1 MVHGVLLQEFNLE
14 RLVHGR
20 IAGNGLGDRPE
31 RTQTVKSILSSRYVF
46 WALLALPALPMM
58 ITLSSDPGAAEG
70 LLHPTGEFSARFMII
85 AMMIM
90 PLRMIFPKAGWLN
103 WLMRRRRALGVAAFL
118 YAVLHLVVYVMEK
131 GALAPMLA
139 EFMELGIWT
148 GWLAFAI
155 FVPLGL
161 TSNNIS
167 QRWLLKKWKTLQR
180 FVYPAAV
187 LTLVHWI
194 FVHDNLGPA
203 LVNFL
208 PLAALEAWRIW
219 KNLSGRTAQGV
230 AA

>member
-1 MVHGVLLQEFNLE
+1 M
-14 RLVHGR
+14 
-20 IAGNGLGDRPE
+20 
-31 RTQTVKSILSSRYVF
+31 KSILSSRYFF

-70 LLHPTGEFSARFMII
+70 LLHPTGEFAARFMII
-85 AMMIM
+85 AMMIT

-103 WLMRRRRALGVAAFL
+103 WLMRRRRALGVGAFL

-131 GALAPMLA
+131 GALAPMLD
-139 EFMELGIWT
+139 EFLELGIWT

-180 FVYPAAV
+180 FVYPAAM

>member
-1 MVHGVLLQEFNLE
+1 MKQ
-14 RLVHGR
+14 
-20 IAGNGLGDRPE
+20 
-31 RTQTVKSILSSRYVF
+31 ILSSRYFF
-46 WALLALPALPMM
+46 WGLLAQPALPMM
-58 ITLSSDPGAAEG
+58 IALSSDPGAAKG

-85 AMMIM
+85 AMMIT
-90 PLRMIFPKAGWLN
+90 PLRMMFPKAGWLN

-139 EFMELGIWT
+139 DFMELGIWT

-167 QRWLLKKWKTLQR
+167 QRWLLKRWKTLQR

-194 FVHDNLGPA
+194 FVNDNLGPA

-219 KNLSGRTAQGV
+219 KNLSGRTGQTV

>member
-1 MVHGVLLQEFNLE
+1 MPGTEPTRIFLV
-14 RLVHGR
+14 RL
-20 IAGNGLGDRPE
+20 
-31 RTQTVKSILSSRYVF
+31 ILSSPYLF
-46 WALLALPALPMM
+46 WALLALPAIPMS
-58 ITLSSDPGAAEG
+58 ISLVSDPGVAEG

-85 AMMIM
+85 AMMIT

-118 YAVLHLVVYVMEK
+118 YAVLHLVLYVIDE

-139 EFMELGIWT
+139 EFTELGIWT

-161 TSNNIS
+161 TSNAVS
-167 QRWLLKKWKTLQR
+167 QRWLLAGWKRLQR

-187 LTLVHWI
+187 LTLLHWI
-194 FVHDNLGPA
+194 FVNNNFGPA
-203 LVNFL
+203 LVHFV

-219 KNLSGRTAQGV
+219 KTYSGRTVPAV
-230 AA
+230 AATDP

>member
-1 MVHGVLLQEFNLE
+1 M
-14 RLVHGR
+14 
-20 IAGNGLGDRPE
+20 GDRSE
-31 RTQTVKSILSSRYVF
+31 RTRTVKSILSSRYFF

-85 AMMIM
+85 AMMIT

>member
-1 MVHGVLLQEFNLE
+1 
-14 RLVHGR
+14 
-20 IAGNGLGDRPE
+20 
-31 RTQTVKSILSSRYVF
+31 VKQILSSRYFF

-58 ITLSSDPGAAEG
+58 ISLSSDPGVAEK
-70 LLHPTGEFSARFMII
+70 LLHPSGEFSARFMII
-85 AMMIM
+85 AMMIT

-118 YAVLHLVVYVMEK
+118 YAVLHLVLYVMEK

-167 QRWLLKKWKTLQR
+167 QRWLLKKWKSLQR

-187 LTLVHWI
+187 LTLAHWI

-208 PLAALEAWRIW
+208 PLAGLEAWRIR
-219 KNLSGRTAQGV
+219 KNLSGSTGRPLATSSQ
-230 AA
+230 

>member
-1 MVHGVLLQEFNLE
+1 M
-14 RLVHGR
+14 
-20 IAGNGLGDRPE
+20 
-31 RTQTVKSILSSRYVF
+31 KSILSSRYFF

-58 ITLSSDPGAAEG
+58 ITLSSDPDAAKG

-85 AMMIM
+85 AMMIT

-161 TSNNIS
+161 TSNNLS
-167 QRWLLKKWKTLQR
+167 QRWLLKRWKTLQR

-187 LTLVHWI
+187 LTLLHWI

-219 KNLSGRTAQGV
+219 KTLSGRTAQGV

>member
-1 MVHGVLLQEFNLE
+1 MAES
-14 RLVHGR
+14 
-20 IAGNGLGDRPE
+20 GLGARSKGTRPVQ
-31 RTQTVKSILSSRYVF
+31 RILTSRYFF
-46 WALLALPALPMM
+46 WAILALPALPMM
-58 ITLSSDPGAAEG
+58 ISLSSDPGVAEK
-70 LLHPTGEFSARFMII
+70 LLHPSGEFSARFMII
-85 AMMIM
+85 AMMIT

-103 WLMRRRRALGVAAFL
+103 WLMRRRRALGVAPFL
-118 YAVLHLVVYVMEK
+118 YAVLHLVLYILEK

-167 QRWLLKKWKTLQR
+167 QRWLLAKWKTLQR

-187 LTLVHWI
+187 LTLLHWI
-194 FVHDNLGPA
+194 FVHNNLGPA

-219 KNLSGRTAQGV
+219 KNMSSRNTQRV

>member
-1 MVHGVLLQEFNLE
+1 
-14 RLVHGR
+14 
-20 IAGNGLGDRPE
+20 
-31 RTQTVKSILSSRYVF
+31 
-46 WALLALPALPMM
+46 MM
-58 ITLSSDPGAAEG
+58 IT
-70 LLHPTGEFSARFMII
+70 
-85 AMMIM
+85 

-103 WLMRRRRALGVAAFL
+103 WLMRRRRALGGAAFL
-118 YAVLHLVVYVMEK
+118 YAVLHLVLYVMEK

-167 QRWLLKKWKTLQR
+167 QRWLLTKWKTLQR

-187 LTLVHWI
+187 LTLAHWI

-203 LVNFL
+203 RVNFL

-219 KNLSGRTAQGV
+219 KTLSGRGAQTAAV
-230 AA
+230 

>member
-1 MVHGVLLQEFNLE
+1 MKQ
-14 RLVHGR
+14 
-20 IAGNGLGDRPE
+20 
-31 RTQTVKSILSSRYVF
+31 ILSSRYFF
-46 WALLALPALPMM
+46 WAVLALPALPMM
-58 ITLSSDPGAAEG
+58 ISLSSDPGAAER
-70 LLHPTGEFSARFMII
+70 LLHPSGEFSARFMII
-85 AMMIM
+85 AMMLT

-118 YAVLHLVVYVMEK
+118 YAVLHLVLYIMDK
-131 GALAPMLA
+131 GALSPMLA

-155 FVPLGL
+155 FLALGL

-167 QRWLLKKWKTLQR
+167 QRWLLGKWKTLQR

-219 KNLSGRTAQGV
+219 KNLSGGDTRAV